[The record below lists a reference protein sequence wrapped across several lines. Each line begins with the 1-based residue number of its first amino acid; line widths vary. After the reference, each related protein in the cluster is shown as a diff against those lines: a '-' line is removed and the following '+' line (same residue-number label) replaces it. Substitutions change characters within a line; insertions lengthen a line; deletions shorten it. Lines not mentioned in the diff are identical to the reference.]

1 MSGLLRIVKDGF
13 RNFIRNGWLSVASIT
28 IMVLT
33 LLTMSMFII
42 INIVLGSG
50 IKTIQDK
57 IDISVYLKDE
67 AKQAQ
72 VISLQ
77 EDLSRLDNVKTIKYV
92 SKDEALVRAKEQN
105 KNNQKIIESIEEQET
120 NPFPASLA
128 IKVYNADK
136 FDELTTYLENE
147 QYKTMVEKV
156 SFQDNKD
163 VIEKLFKA
171 TKFTREA
178 GLVATIAFVA
188 TSLVI
193 IFNTVRMAIFTRRE
207 EIDIMKLVGATPN
220 FIKAPFLVEGAM
232 YGIISTVIAIVT
244 LAAVFYFSAGTMVR
258 YFGGVG
264 GNVTDFLRDNLLI
277 ILLSQFLVGITIGV
291 ISSFL
296 AIQKYLK
303 NA

>member
-1 MSGLLRIVKDGF
+1 MSKLLRIVKEGF
-13 RNFIRNGWLSVASIT
+13 SNFKRNGWLSVASIT

-50 IKTIQDK
+50 IKSIQDK
-57 IDISVYLKDE
+57 IDISVYLNDS
-67 AKQAQ
+67 AKQTQ
-72 VISLQ
+72 VITLQ
-77 EDLSRLDNVKTIKYV
+77 EDLSKIDNVKSIKYI
-92 SKDEALVRAKEQN
+92 SKQDALNKYREQN
-105 KNNQKIIESIEEQET
+105 KSNPKLLESLSDT
-120 NPFPASLA
+120 DNPLPASLEV
-128 IKVYNADK
+128 KVVNPDK
-136 FDELTTYLENE
+136 LDDLTKLMEQE
-147 QYKTMVEKV
+147 QYKPTILKISYKE
-156 SFQDNKD
+156 NKSIID
-163 VIEKLFKA
+163 KLFKA
-171 TKFTREA
+171 TKFTKEV
-178 GLVATIAFVA
+178 GLIATIAFVA

-232 YGIISTVIAIVT
+232 YGIVSTIIAIIT

-264 GNVTDFLRDNLLI
+264 GNVTEFLRNNLLLI
-277 ILLSQFLVGITIGV
+277 VFSQFIVGVTIGV

>member
-1 MSGLLRIVKDGF
+1 MSGFLRIVKEGF

-42 INIVLGSG
+42 INIVLNTG

-57 IDISVYLKDE
+57 IDISVYLKDQ

-72 VISLQ
+72 IITLQ
-77 EDLSRLDNVKTIKYV
+77 EDISKIDNVKSIKYI
-92 SKDEALVRAKEQN
+92 SKDEALSRAKEQN
-105 KNNQKIIESIEEQET
+105 KNNQKILESIEEQEV

-128 IKVYNADK
+128 VKVYDADK
-136 FDELTTYLENE
+136 LEELTKSLETE
-147 QYKTMVEKV
+147 EFKPIIERI

-171 TKFTREA
+171 TKFTREF
-178 GLVATIAFVA
+178 GLIATIAFVV

-193 IFNTVRMAIFTRRE
+193 IFNTIRMAIFTRRE

-220 FIKAPFLVEGAM
+220 FIKSPFLVEGAM
-232 YGIISTVIAIVT
+232 YGVISTIISIVT
-244 LAAVFYFSAGTMVR
+244 LAAVFYFSAETMVR

-264 GNVTDFLRDNLLI
+264 GNVTDFLRDNLLL
-277 ILLSQFLVGITIGV
+277 ILFSQFVVGVTIGV